1 MWGCICQGCL
11 RGRVPGFFGIRDLRY
26 LKAGIRDFKAKWGR
40 DSVLKVCKACGM
52 PQITVGLYTRLS
64 ENLSRE
70 DGIEQPYWRS
80 SRGWWGGRSIGIPL
94 SYSKNVSWNTQISPI
109 YPKLK
114 EMILLLLVLSC
125 FTTEKEQEKLWKH
138 WTWECLTE
146 YLDEKLC

>member
-1 MWGCICQGCL
+1 MHMSGLFKGKSPQVFRNTG
-11 RGRVPGFFGIRDLRY
+11 LRY

-80 SRGWWGGRSIGIPL
+80 SRGWWVGGL
-94 SYSKNVSWNTQISPI
+94 
-109 YPKLK
+109 
-114 EMILLLLVLSC
+114 
-125 FTTEKEQEKLWKH
+125 
-138 WTWECLTE
+138 
-146 YLDEKLC
+146 